1 MLDTSD
7 QVLSSEQ
14 LAEHC
19 QEGDQQAYAE
29 LLARYGPRVYG
40 FLFKLVGNAHDAED
54 LSQDVFV
61 KAYRNIGKFDTQRS
75 FAPWLFTI
83 ARRTAATFHRRK
95 RPLAPLEF
103 EPASDAA
110 DPQKQAESADDC
122 QRIWAFARMLKERY
136 FQVLWLRYRE
146 SFSIAEIAEAMETSH
161 LNTKVLLHR
170 ARSDLARKLKAA
182 GMMQNLP

>member
-1 MLDTSD
+1 MLETSE
-7 QVLSSEQ
+7 QVLSCEQ

-19 QEGDQQAYAE
+19 QDGDQHAYAE

-40 FLFKLVGNAHDAED
+40 FLVKLVGNTHDAED
-54 LSQDVFV
+54 LTQDVFV
-61 KAYRNIGKFDTQRS
+61 KAYRNIGRFDTQRA

-95 RPLAPLEF
+95 RPTAPLEF
-103 EPASDAA
+103 EPASEAA
-110 DPQKQAESADDC
+110 DPLKQAESDDDC
-122 QRIWAFARMLKERY
+122 QRIWALARLLKERY

-146 SFSIAEIAEAMETSH
+146 NFSVAQIAEAMEISH

-170 ARSDLARKLKAA
+170 ARSDLARKLRAA